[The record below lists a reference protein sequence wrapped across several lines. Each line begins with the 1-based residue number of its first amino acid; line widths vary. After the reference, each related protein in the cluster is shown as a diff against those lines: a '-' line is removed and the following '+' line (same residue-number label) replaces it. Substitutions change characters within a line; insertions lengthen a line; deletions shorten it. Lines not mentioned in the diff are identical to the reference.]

1 MKKRTVAMVLLLA
14 LVTALLAGLS
24 AGCAT
29 GGAAGRSEQAEDTD
43 RALPKRGEN
52 YYDVEN
58 VALYLK
64 LYGALPPNYIT
75 KNEARDLGWA
85 GGTVEKYNAGAAIGG
100 DRFSNREGLL
110 PEAAGRV
117 YTECDIATNGTQS
130 RGAQRLVFSNDGLY
144 FFSDDHYESFR
155 ELTITENNEVIW
167 K

>member
-1 MKKRTVAMVLLLA
+1 MKKRTIAIVLLLA

-24 AGCAT
+24 AGCTAG
-29 GGAAGRSEQAEDTD
+29 GGAGQSEQAEDTD

-75 KNEARDLGWA
+75 KSEARQLGWE
-85 GGTVEKYNAGAAIGG
+85 GGPVEKYKAGAVIGG

-110 PEAAGRV
+110 PEAAGRT
-117 YTECDIATNGTQS
+117 YTECDIGTNGAPS
-130 RGAQRLVFSNDGLY
+130 RGAQRLIFSNDGLY
-144 FFSDDHYESFR
+144 FFTEDHYKSFR